1 MHHLIVTYIH
11 DLEPVCPERPI
22 PHVFV
27 PLYTA
32 TMTDSDSRSA
42 GGSGELTDLI
52 NRGVESL
59 ALLLELVTVLK
70 SKGILTEAEIDE
82 MGQRADRLRT
92 EILKG
97 QIPS

>member
-1 MHHLIVTYIH
+1 MFA
-11 DLEPVCPERPI
+11 P
-22 PHVFV
+22 
-27 PLYTA
+27 YTA
-32 TMTDSDSRSA
+32 TMSASDSSGA

-59 ALLLELVTVLK
+59 ALVLELVTVLK
-70 SKGILTEAEIDE
+70 AKGVLTEDEIE
-82 MGQRADRLRT
+82 RMGQRADLLRT